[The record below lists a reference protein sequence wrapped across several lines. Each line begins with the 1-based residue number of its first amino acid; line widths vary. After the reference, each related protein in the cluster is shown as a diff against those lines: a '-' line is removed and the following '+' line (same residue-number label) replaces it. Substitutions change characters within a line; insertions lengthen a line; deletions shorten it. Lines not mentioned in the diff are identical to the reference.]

1 MIILFSKEE
10 EKTVK
15 KKKKKGNLYAKRRKK
30 QGCSARIKLK
40 QFKINWRV
48 FRQNTCPG
56 LVFFG
61 SRAAKLTFLFRFAD
75 MDYQI
80 KKQGCWRSE
89 VEPTLL
95 LLSRDLKPEEPGG
108 FVSQG
113 RNNLIF
119 RENLYIQ
126 NYLNLFKSSQ
136 SYLKAFDSIRNY
148 SGVFKTTDI
157 VALFICL

>member
-1 MIILFSKEE
+1 
-10 EKTVK
+10 
-15 KKKKKGNLYAKRRKK
+15 
-30 QGCSARIKLK
+30 
-40 QFKINWRV
+40 
-48 FRQNTCPG
+48 
-56 LVFFG
+56 
-61 SRAAKLTFLFRFAD
+61 